1 MSKKLILIS
10 TVVLSLFTVSCGNS
24 QNQTPE
30 TAIANTE
37 VIVNVDAKTFSE
49 LSTSQA
55 GTILDVRTPEEWAE
69 GTLKDAVKMNYQGGS
84 FEAEIESLDKNSP
97 VYVYCRRGGRSSSAA
112 DILKEKGFTKVYNL
126 DGGITSWQE
135 NGFEVVK

>member
-10 TVVLSLFTVSCGNS
+10 TVVVSLFTVSCGNS
-24 QNQTPE
+24 QTQTPE
-30 TAIANTE
+30 TAIASTE
-37 VIVNVDAKTFSE
+37 VIVNVDAKTFGE
-49 LSTSQA
+49 LSASQP

-69 GTLKDAVKMNYQGGS
+69 GTLKDAVKMNYQGES
-84 FEAEIESLDKNSP
+84 FESEIESLDKNAP
-97 VYVYCRRGGRSSSAA
+97 VYVYCKRGGRSSSAA

-135 NGFEVVK
+135 NGLEVVK

>member
-10 TVVLSLFTVSCGNS
+10 TVVVSLFTVSCGNS
-24 QNQTPE
+24 QNQTPQS
-30 TAIANTE
+30 AIANTE

-49 LSTSQA
+49 LSTTQA

-69 GTLKDAVKMNYQGGS
+69 GTLKDAVKIDYQGNN
-84 FEAEIESLDKNSP
+84 FETEIERLDKNAP
-97 VYVYCRRGGRSSSAA
+97 VYVYCKRGGRSSSAA

>member
-10 TVVLSLFTVSCGNS
+10 TVVVSLFTVSCGNS
-24 QNQTPE
+24 QTQTPE
-30 TAIANTE
+30 TAIASTE
-37 VIVNVDAKTFSE
+37 VIVNVDAKTFGE
-49 LSTSQA
+49 LSTSQP

-69 GTLKDAVKMNYQGGS
+69 GTLKDAVKMNYQGES
-84 FEAEIESLDKNSP
+84 FESEIESLDKNAP
-97 VYVYCRRGGRSSSAA
+97 VYVYCKRGGRSSSAA

-135 NGFEVVK
+135 NGLEVVK